1 MSLWRLYVILSKKSS
16 VFCKVLLRGIP
27 MDNILTWDE
36 IVKTYPEQRVAVEVI
51 EWRSKD
57 HRSILRG
64 IVRASEN
71 DGLTKRQIA
80 AVAVGGNGKIISTS
94 TRSQLEPIAGVC
106 SL

>member
-1 MSLWRLYVILSKKSS
+1 MRLGGIIAILYKKISMFS
-16 VFCKVLLRGIP
+16 ERVLRGIP

-94 TRSQLEPIAGVC
+94 TRSQLEPLAGVC